1 MRNRYN
7 SLLSSLLFVAVFAA
21 CSRPVAYFQPT
32 AREHFTST
40 KAPATPPAITAPITT
55 ETPTQEAVNATA
67 EPTAQ
72 IAQATA
78 AMDQLDALA
87 RNDSKLANNKALQK
101 RLSRIRTMLAT
112 TNTTDKLAATN
123 ATESKK
129 MNLVERM
136 MVKKLNKKISK
147 QLAPANPEKA
157 MVSTGTLATGAVF
170 VIVGLL
176 LVLLTTGTAFTI
188 GLIALLV
195 GAVVLLVGLL

>member
-1 MRNRYN
+1 
-7 SLLSSLLFVAVFAA
+7 
-21 CSRPVAYFQPT
+21 
-32 AREHFTST
+32 
-40 KAPATPPAITAPITT
+40 
-55 ETPTQEAVNATA
+55 
-67 EPTAQ
+67 
-72 IAQATA
+72 
-78 AMDQLDALA
+78 MDQLDALA